1 MSKRLAFIADLNRAA
16 LRATRQ
22 SRLTLELDHDPSAAD
37 RVRDL
42 VRLEESC
49 CAFLRFEVEDR
60 SDVVRLRVIAPPE
73 AGVAAKRCSRSL
85 ARAASSTRTRTVPPD
100 QDSNRRARSA
110 NAAGGMDECFGS
122 ITAAWPR

>member
-1 MSKRLAFIADLNRAA
+1 MTEVPIACTLAAADIRKRLGFIADLNRAA

-22 SRLTLELDHDPSAAD
+22 SGLTLELDYDPSAAD

-49 CAFLRFEVEDR
+49 CAFLRFEMQDR

-73 AGVAAKRCSRSL
+73 AAVAAEAMFAQL
-85 ARAASSTRTRTVPPD
+85 SSTK
-100 QDSNRRARSA
+100 
-110 NAAGGMDECFGS
+110 
-122 ITAAWPR
+122 